1 MKKITLLFFAF
12 CSLVATM
19 EAQFIQPNS
28 SIQGSRSVG
37 VESEKQSTAPI
48 EELLARLHSSENQA
62 GLDQQQFNSA
72 EKQVLSAYLRA
83 QNTNNRGL
91 QATLLEE
98 GFDDITTLPGAGFT
112 FVNASDSPGSTDWFQ
127 GNDLVFPS
135 HTGGPTAYI
144 GANFNSTAGSV
155 INNFMITPVL
165 NLENG
170 DEITFWTRTTDVGPD
185 LFADRLEVRI
195 SPDGANVDPSGPSD
209 VGSYT
214 ELLLEINPALG
225 DDYPHGWTEFTAT
238 VSGLTGAVDTRVAFR
253 YWVTDAGPV
262 GSNSDYIGIDTL
274 SIEEGTGGGGGGIS
288 TVYAKDGTAICT
300 GGDFGSFPLDG
311 PYNLNT
317 VINDPTATFAGDFDG
332 SGTLYTM
339 DNDNLTLLTID
350 PATGISTTVGPLTN
364 IVTGHGTRGLAWN
377 EANSTMYLLSGLG
390 DDVTL
395 YTVDLSS
402 GTLTEIGTTT
412 ITGFVGIWL
421 AIDND
426 GNAFMADIGLDNLY
440 AMDLATGTA
449 TEIGPLGID
458 ISFAQ
463 DADFDP
469 ETGILYMGAYIGG
482 GVNQWASI
490 DTATGA
496 ATGLGPVNADCAE
509 LTIVAIEG
517 AGTPPPP
524 PNCTSTAY
532 DSTAV
537 PLDIDGV
544 DTSTAD
550 CANAPNEIPIT
561 VTDIGTIGDGAT
573 LENITID
580 ITHTFSGDLDISL
593 ISPAGTELVLAQ
605 DLGGGTD
612 DAYNGT
618 MFEDGGADISGAT
631 APFGVG
637 PYMAV
642 GGTFADTF
650 DGESISGNWLLK
662 VCDDAGGDTGQVLQF
677 SMSICVPPTNDE
689 CENAYALSCG
699 DTFTGETAS
708 DTDSGGNAAP
718 DEFFSYTGSGDTE
731 LVTISLCGGGTD
743 YDSAVR
749 VYDSCDLTN
758 EIAFNDDSCGLQS
771 EVTFVSDGST
781 TYLIMVEGFSSN
793 SGNFELDVTCEEP
806 LENDFCEGALPIAC
820 GETITGSTDGAT
832 PDTGAPE
839 CSGVSITAPG
849 VWYTFTD
856 DSGLITDYTVSL
868 CDSDYDTKLSVYSG
882 DCGTLVCEAGNDDSC
897 GSDGLKSE
905 ASFQGDG
912 NTTYY
917 ILVHGFGGATGNY
930 SLNVN
935 CLPVPP
941 PNDMIANSIDVDE
954 IGIPYTDPAVPMPA
968 ATTEGGNPTG
978 CNIDGAN
985 GVWYNFVA
993 NEDGEATASITS
1005 PAGASVVTFFE
1016 APDENASETDLTLV
1030 NQGTNQCLPG
1040 TSTTINTS
1048 AGQAYYVFV
1057 VNTGGTTD
1065 ITIDGIGLGTE
1076 DNAIEG
1082 FSYYPN
1088 PTDDTISLS
1097 AMDNIENVAIYSIL
1111 GQKVM
1116 DQTIG
1121 NVSTELNISALSTG
1135 TYIMKVS
1142 VNGEIGTYKVIKR

>member
-1 MKKITLLFFAF
+1 MKKITLLIFVF
-12 CSLVATM
+12 CSIFATM
-19 EAQFIQPNS
+19 EAQFIHSNP
-28 SIQGSRSVG
+28 SIYGSRNIG
-37 VESEKQSTAPI
+37 VNNKQQPTASI
-48 EELLARLHSSENQA
+48 EELLVRLRSNENQA
-62 GLDQQQFNSA
+62 GIDNQQFTPN
-72 EKQVLSAYLRA
+72 EKKVLQAYLRG
-83 QNTNNRGL
+83 QNAGNKAP
-91 QATLLEE
+91 QATLLEQ
-98 GFDDITTLPGAGFT
+98 GFDDITTLIGAGYS
-112 FVNASDSPGSTDWFQ
+112 FVNASDVLGSTDWFQ
-127 GNDLVFPS
+127 GNETVFPS
-135 HTGGPTAYI
+135 QTGAPTSYI
-144 GANFNSTAGSV
+144 GANFNNTGGSV
-155 INNFMITPVL
+155 INNFMITPIL

-170 DEITFWTRTTDVGPD
+170 DEIKFWTRTTTGSTFP
-185 LFADRLEVRI
+185 DRLEVRLD
-195 SPDGANVDPSGPSD
+195 PTGANTDPTGPAD

-214 ELLLEINPALG
+214 ELLLEINPTLVTG
-225 DDYPHGWTEFTAT
+225 VYPDVWTEFTVT
-238 VSGLTGAVDTRVAFR
+238 VSGLSGATDTRVAFR
-253 YWVTDAGPV
+253 YWVTDAGPA

-274 SIEEGTGGGGGGIS
+274 SIEEAGSSGGGIS
-288 TVYAKDGTAICT
+288 TVYAKDGGFCT
-300 GGDFGSFPLDG
+300 NGDFGSFPIDG
-311 PYNLNT
+311 PYNINT
-317 VINDPTATFAGDFDG
+317 VNNDPVANFAGDFDG

-350 PATGISTTVGPLTN
+350 PTTGTSTTVGPLTN
-364 IVTGHGTRGLAWN
+364 IVSGHNTRGLAWN
-377 EANSTMYLLSGLG
+377 EANSTMYMLTGLG

-395 YTVDLSS
+395 YTVDLSN

-412 ITGFVGIWL
+412 ITGLIGIWI

-426 GNAFMADIGLDNLY
+426 GNAYMADIGLDNLY
-440 AMDLATGTA
+440 SMDLTTGTA

-469 ETGILYMGAYIGG
+469 DTGVLYMGAYIGS
-482 GVNQWASI
+482 GVNQWASV
-490 DTATGA
+490 DTATGM

-517 AGTPPPP
+517 GGTPPPP

-580 ITHTFSGDLDISL
+580 ITHTFSSDLDISL
-593 ISPAGTELVLAQ
+593 VSPAGTELIIAQ
-605 DLGGGTD
+605 DLGGSTD

-618 MFEDGGADISGAT
+618 MFADGGDDISGAT

-637 PYMAV
+637 PYMAI
-642 GGTFADTF
+642 GGTFADAF
-650 DGESISGNWLLK
+650 DGESITGEWILK

-699 DTFTGETAS
+699 DTFTGETTS

-781 TYLIMVEGFSSN
+781 TYLIMVEGFDAN
-793 SGNFELDVTCEEP
+793 SGNFTLDITCEEP

-820 GETITGSTDGAT
+820 GETITGSTEGAT
-832 PDTGAPE
+832 PDSGAPE

-849 VWYTFTD
+849 VWYSFTD
-856 DSGLITDYTVSL
+856 DSGLVTDYTVSL
-868 CDSDYDTKLSVYSG
+868 CDSDYDTKVSVYSG
-882 DCGTLVCEAGNDDSC
+882 DCGTLVCEAGNDDAC
-897 GSDGLKSE
+897 GTTGLQSE
-905 ASFQGDG
+905 VAFQGDG

-930 SLNVN
+930 SLNVD

-954 IGIPYTDPAVPMPA
+954 VGFPYTDPAVAMPA
-968 ATTEGGNPTG
+968 ATTEGGNPNG

-993 NEDGEATASITS
+993 NGDGEATASITS
-1005 PAGASVVTFFE
+1005 PAGVSVVTFFE
-1016 APDENASETDLTLV
+1016 APNENASETDLTLV

-1040 TSTTINTS
+1040 TSTTINTT
-1048 AGQAYYVFV
+1048 AGQTYYVFV
-1057 VNTGGTTD
+1057 VNTNGTTD
-1065 ITIDGIGLGTE
+1065 ITIDGTNLGIE
-1076 DNAIEG
+1076 DNVIEG

-1088 PTDDTISLS
+1088 PADNALTLRAI
-1097 AMDNIENVAIYSIL
+1097 DNIENVAIYNIL

-1121 NVSTELNISALSTG
+1121 NVTAELNISSLNTG